1 MKFLEKLNNKFKSSN
16 IFLICCIIISLSI
29 ISIPAMP
36 YISRYIKDKDIEKQ
50 EEIKTVA
57 LKTLEETSKYLTR
70 DGDVNVGGG
79 GNGGDYDNTN
89 GKPDTILGNEK
100 DEGVRV
106 TLVEAET
113 NKPVTTP
120 IDFANNPRQ
129 LVEVN
134 FGKVSKLSYLNGH
147 KLSIDNSKYKFEQ
160 PKIPLPK
167 IIKRSVGSNNIVAIK
182 KYFGDENFAKYFSEL
197 TGFSFEEMTSGKYKL
212 MLEPVG
218 YPKIK
223 DKVTACTATELAM
236 YDKVLKGYIRKSNI
250 QMFSHLNLPLA
261 MFLERDEFGIKAYK
275 GSEVSK
281 QNNDTI
287 IAQLGVGAVTF
298 KDKEETP
305 PEVNYTYRTDTEVI
319 TTIQLSGIDCTL
331 KLPTEEKEN
340 LYPVTVNFEIKG
352 KNYPASNGEIV
363 FPDGAS
369 SLAYVKW
376 KTPKKP
382 QEMIIKATVNYKVI
396 DYRDNGNGGSIAYIK
411 PEKQEINI
419 GVKLEELKEN
429 VPPNPDADDRND
441 FFSNNYKENDIEKYT
456 ENLSNEWKSY
466 EAYWFPKMV
475 EVKKDVWV
483 DRGWY
488 KFNTIYYNAEL
499 KADMDLHPASTV
511 KTAKGDEMKSGYG
524 VDQLTKAEIKISAEI
539 EKEIEVP
546 LEDEDGNVVTDAE
559 GNVVMTYKKIK
570 EPYYVNS
577 SECTTKIQ
585 NGASFFSDFYFKT
598 YWRLLEETNTKS
610 RTEAIMQFKPNKYST
625 YNNRTHFT
633 PIWYPDDE
641 YYKVATYIFDGWTP
655 VGMLSTNLEDTVYI
669 MGNLWDDW
677 YVQPL
682 PSEWTPENDIFD

>member
-1 MKFLEKLNNKFKSSN
+1 MIKKIKKFFYNIKNNNK
-16 IFLICCIIISLSI
+16 ILVYFLIISFSAI
-29 ISIPAMP
+29 TITSFAMP
-36 YISRYIKDKDIEKQ
+36 HLLNKDNDINIEVELVEISKNKK
-50 EEIKTVA
+50 
-57 LKTLEETSKYLTR
+57 LTR
-70 DGDVNVGGG
+70 DGDTNIGNG
-79 GNGGDYDNTN
+79 GNGGDYEDGSGRPDN
-89 GKPDTILGNEK
+89 ILENVQ

-106 TLVEAET
+106 TLVESET
-113 NKPVTTP
+113 NTPVTIP

-129 LVEVN
+129 PIKLH
-134 FGKVSKLSYLNGH
+134 FGKFSKLAYLNGTSLISNTSEYTYE
-147 KLSIDNSKYKFEQ
+147 K
-160 PKIPLPK
+160 PKQKLPK
-167 IIKRSVGSNNIVAIK
+167 IVNGNLSTIK
-182 KYFGDENFAKYFSEL
+182 KYFGDEVFAKDFSKL
-197 TGFSFEEMTSGKYKL
+197 TGFSYEEMTSGKYKL

-218 YPKIK
+218 YPKIQNI
-223 DKVTACTATELAM
+223 VTACTSTELALL
-236 YDKVLKGYIRKSNI
+236 DKRLNGYIRKSWI
-250 QMFSHLNLPLA
+250 QMFSHLNLPMA
-261 MFLERDEFGIKAYK
+261 MYLERDEFGIKK
-275 GSEVSK
+275 WTGSDVQK
-281 QNNDTI
+281 QSNDTI

-298 KDKEETP
+298 KDEEEETP

-369 SLAYVKW
+369 SLAYLKW

-429 VPPNPDADDRND
+429 VPPNPDADDRNE
-441 FFSNNYKENDIEKYT
+441 FFSNNYKEDDIEKYT

-499 KADMDLHPASTV
+499 KANMDLRPASTV

-524 VDQLTKAEIKISAEI
+524 VDQLTKAEIKVSAEI
-539 EKEIEVP
+539 EREIEVP
-546 LEDEDGNVVTDAE
+546 LEDENGNVVTDAE

-570 EPYYVNS
+570 EPYFVNS
-577 SECTTKIQ
+577 SECTTKVQ

>member
-1 MKFLEKLNNKFKSSN
+1 MKNKKKY
-16 IFLICCIIISLSI
+16 IFTIAIFFALFCTLTSYAINYVS
-29 ISIPAMP
+29 
-36 YISRYIKDKDIEKQ
+36 DKNKQEQ
-50 EEIKTVA
+50 EEIKTLTLKA
-57 LKTLEETSKYLTR
+57 LKTLEETSRYLTR
-70 DGDVNVGGG
+70 DGDSNIGNG
-79 GNGGDYDNTN
+79 GNGGDYDNVN
-89 GKPDTILGNEK
+89 GDYTILANEQ

-106 TLVEAET
+106 TLVESET
-113 NKPVTTP
+113 NKPVTSP

-129 LVEVN
+129 PVQKYLGGGNKLYYLKNEEISIYD
-134 FGKVSKLSYLNGH
+134 GKG
-147 KLSIDNSKYKFEQ
+147 YKWQ
-160 PKIPLPK
+160 TPTHAKLPK
-167 IIKRSVGSNNIVAIK
+167 IVNGELSTIK
-182 KYFGDENFAKYFSEL
+182 KYFGDEGFAKYFSQE
-197 TGFSFEEMTSGKYKL
+197 TGFNYDEMVSGKYKL

-218 YPKIK
+218 YPKIAG
-223 DKVTACTATELAM
+223 KVTACTPTELSIL
-236 YDKVLKGYIRKSNI
+236 DKKMGGAIRKSAI
-250 QMFSHLNLPLA
+250 QLFSHLNLPMA
-261 MFLERDEFGIKAYK
+261 MYLERDEFGIKK
-275 GSEVSK
+275 WTGSDVQK
-281 QNNDTI
+281 QSNDTI

-298 KDKEETP
+298 KDEEETP

-331 KLPTEEKEN
+331 KLPTEEKES

-369 SLAYVKW
+369 SLAYLKW

-429 VPPNPDADDRND
+429 IPPNPDADDRND
-441 FFSNNYKENDIEKYT
+441 FFSNNYKEDDIEKYT

-499 KADMDLHPASTV
+499 KANMDLRPASTV

-524 VDQLTKAEIKISAEI
+524 VDQLTKAEIKVSAEI
-539 EKEIEVP
+539 EREIEVP
-546 LEDEDGNVVTDAE
+546 LEDENGNVVTDAE

-570 EPYYVNS
+570 EPYFVNS
-577 SECTTKIQ
+577 SECTTKVQ

>member
-1 MKFLEKLNNKFKSSN
+1 MIKKIKKFFYNIKNNNK
-16 IFLICCIIISLSI
+16 ILVYFLIISFSAI
-29 ISIPAMP
+29 TITSFAMP
-36 YISRYIKDKDIEKQ
+36 HLLNKDNDINIEVELVEISKNKK
-50 EEIKTVA
+50 
-57 LKTLEETSKYLTR
+57 LTR
-70 DGDVNVGGG
+70 DGDTNIGNG
-79 GNGGDYDNTN
+79 GNGGDYEDGSGRPDN
-89 GKPDTILGNEK
+89 ILENVQ

-106 TLVEAET
+106 TLVESET
-113 NKPVTTP
+113 NTPVTIP

-129 LVEVN
+129 PIKLH
-134 FGKVSKLSYLNGH
+134 FGKFSKLAYLNGTSLISNTSEYTYE
-147 KLSIDNSKYKFEQ
+147 K
-160 PKIPLPK
+160 PKQKLPK
-167 IIKRSVGSNNIVAIK
+167 IVNGNLSTIK
-182 KYFGDENFAKYFSEL
+182 KYFGDEVFAKDFSKL
-197 TGFSFEEMTSGKYKL
+197 TGFSYEEMTSGKYKL

-218 YPKIK
+218 YPKIQNI
-223 DKVTACTATELAM
+223 VTACTSTELALL
-236 YDKVLKGYIRKSNI
+236 DKRLNGYIRKSWI
-250 QMFSHLNLPLA
+250 QMFSHLNLPMA
-261 MFLERDEFGIKAYK
+261 MYLERDEFGIKK
-275 GSEVSK
+275 WTGSDVQK
-281 QNNDTI
+281 QSNDTI

-298 KDKEETP
+298 KDDEEETP

-411 PEKQEINI
+411 SEKQEINI

-429 VPPNPDADDRND
+429 APPNPDADDRNA

-499 KADMDLHPASTV
+499 KANMDLRPASTV

-524 VDQLTKAEIKISAEI
+524 VDQLTKAEIKVSTEI
-539 EKEIEVP
+539 EREIEVP
-546 LEDEDGNVVTDAE
+546 LEDENGNVVTDAE

-570 EPYYVNS
+570 EPYFVNS
-577 SECTTKIQ
+577 SECTTKVQ

>member
-1 MKFLEKLNNKFKSSN
+1 MIKKIKKFFYNIKNNNK
-16 IFLICCIIISLSI
+16 ILVYFLIISFSAI
-29 ISIPAMP
+29 TITSFAMP
-36 YISRYIKDKDIEKQ
+36 HLLNKDNDINIEVELVEISKNKK
-50 EEIKTVA
+50 
-57 LKTLEETSKYLTR
+57 LTR
-70 DGDVNVGGG
+70 DGDTNIGNG
-79 GNGGDYDNTN
+79 GNGGDYEDGSGRPDN
-89 GKPDTILGNEK
+89 ILENVQ

-106 TLVEAET
+106 TLVESET
-113 NKPVTTP
+113 NTPVTIP

-129 LVEVN
+129 PIKLH
-134 FGKVSKLSYLNGH
+134 FGKFSKLAYLNGTSLISNTSEYTYE
-147 KLSIDNSKYKFEQ
+147 K
-160 PKIPLPK
+160 PKQKLPK
-167 IIKRSVGSNNIVAIK
+167 IVNGNLSTIK
-182 KYFGDENFAKYFSEL
+182 KYFGDEVFAKDFSKL
-197 TGFSFEEMTSGKYKL
+197 TGFSYEEMTSGKYKL

-218 YPKIK
+218 YPKIQNI
-223 DKVTACTATELAM
+223 VTACTSTELALL
-236 YDKVLKGYIRKSNI
+236 DKRLNGYIRKSWI
-250 QMFSHLNLPLA
+250 QMFSHLNLPMA
-261 MFLERDEFGIKAYK
+261 MYLERDEFGIKK
-275 GSEVSK
+275 WTGSDVQK
-281 QNNDTI
+281 QSNDTI

-298 KDKEETP
+298 KDDEEETP

-369 SLAYVKW
+369 SLAYLKW

-382 QEMIIKATVNYKVI
+382 QEMIIRATVNYKVI

-411 PEKQEINI
+411 SEKQEINI

-429 VPPNPDADDRND
+429 APPNPDADDRNA

-499 KADMDLHPASTV
+499 KANMDLRPASTV

-524 VDQLTKAEIKISAEI
+524 VDQLTKAEIKVSTEI
-539 EKEIEVP
+539 EREIEVP
-546 LEDEDGNVVTDAE
+546 LEDENGNVVTDAE

-570 EPYYVNS
+570 EPYFVNS
-577 SECTTKIQ
+577 SECTTKVQ

>member
-1 MKFLEKLNNKFKSSN
+1 MKFFEKFNTKSKNNN
-16 IFLICCIIISLSI
+16 VFLICCIIISLSI
-29 ISIPAMP
+29 ISISAMP
-36 YISRYIKDKDIEKQ
+36 YLSNYMGKKEIEKQ
-50 EEIKTVA
+50 EKIKIEA
-57 LKTLEETSKYLTR
+57 LKKLEETSKYLSR
-70 DGDVNVGGG
+70 DGDTNIGNG
-79 GNGGDYDNTN
+79 GNGGDYEDGSGRPDN
-89 GKPDTILGNEK
+89 ILENEQ

-106 TLVEAET
+106 TLIETET

-129 LVEVN
+129 PIDLH
-134 FGKVSKLSYLNGH
+134 FGKGNKLYYLKNQKLSFNKGESYTYE
-147 KLSIDNSKYKFEQ
+147 K
-160 PKIPLPK
+160 PKQKLPK
-167 IIKRSVGSNNIVAIK
+167 IVNGDLSTIK
-182 KYFGDENFAKYFSEL
+182 KYFGDEVFAKDFSKL
-197 TGFSFEEMTSGKYKL
+197 TGFSYEEMTSGKYKL

-218 YPKIK
+218 YPKIQN
-223 DKVTACTATELAM
+223 KVTACTATELALL
-236 YDKVLKGYIRKSNI
+236 DKQLNGYVRKSWI
-250 QMFSHLNLPLA
+250 QMFSHLNLPMA
-261 MFLERDEFGIKAYK
+261 MYLERDEFGIKK
-275 GSEVSK
+275 WTGSDVQK
-281 QNNDTI
+281 QSNDTI

-298 KDKEETP
+298 KEKEEETP

-331 KLPTEEKEN
+331 KLPTEEKES

-369 SLAYVKW
+369 SLAYLKW

-429 VPPNPDADDRND
+429 APPNPDADDRNE
-441 FFSNNYKENDIEKYT
+441 FFSNNYKEDDIEKYT

-499 KADMDLHPASTV
+499 KSDMDLRPASTV
-511 KTAKGDEMKSGYG
+511 KSAKGDEMKSGYG

-539 EKEIEVP
+539 EREIEAP
-546 LEDEDGNVVTDAE
+546 LEDENGNVVTDAE

-570 EPYYVNS
+570 EPYFVNS
-577 SECTTKIQ
+577 SECTTKVQ

>member
-1 MKFLEKLNNKFKSSN
+1 MKSIFNKINTKLNNISN
-16 IFLICCIIISLSI
+16 KIFIPTCFIIGIMLGTASVYAYSY
-29 ISIPAMP
+29 SVT
-36 YISRYIKDKDIEKQ
+36 KK
-50 EEIKTVA
+50 EEIRTNAMKIFND
-57 LKTLEETSKYLTR
+57 TSNLMVKATTKKN
-70 DGDVNVGGG
+70 GDVNVD
-79 GNGGDYDNTN
+79 NGGDNGIYDPSNDKQN
-89 GKPDTILGNEK
+89 NILVNEQ

-106 TLVEAET
+106 TLVNTET
-113 NKPVTTP
+113 NALVTTP
-120 IDFANNPRQ
+120 IDFANNPRSPIKWH
-129 LVEVN
+129 
-134 FGKVSKLSYLNGH
+134 FGIGNKLYYINNPKVKPLDGNTY
-147 KLSIDNSKYKFEQ
+147 KYQKPKYK
-160 PKIPLPK
+160 LPK
-167 IIKRSVGSNNIVAIK
+167 IVGGSLSSIK
-182 KYFGDENFAKYFSEL
+182 KYFGDETFLRDFSQLTNFNYDEL
-197 TGFSFEEMTSGKYKL
+197 ISGKYKL
-212 MLEPVG
+212 MIEPVG
-218 YPKIK
+218 YPKIQGK
-223 DKVTACTATELAM
+223 IYACSATELAIL
-236 YDKVLKGYIRKSNI
+236 DKQLNGYIRRSNI
-250 QMFSHLNLPLA
+250 MNFSHMNLPLA
-261 MFLERDEFGIKAYK
+261 MYLERDEFGIKRWAGGDK
-275 GSEVSK
+275 GK
-281 QNNDTI
+281 QTNDNI
-287 IAQLGVGAVTF
+287 IAQLGVGAITF
-298 KDKEETP
+298 TPEEETP